1 MFKTIIIFIYLTKI
15 FTILNTFRPT
25 IQTTLLGR
33 LGNQLFTYA
42 ASRVMALENN
52 CNLELTEEWVHNHGF
67 TCRLDCFNLPDVVT
81 VVPTK
86 HFSIKQKIGY
96 FIYML
101 MCRHK
106 TIDKVHEIERTHQR
120 LFHRFGLILNQEGYI
135 KPLKLDGGNWY
146 ALGYFQSDK
155 YFSMQEELIR
165 KELTFRED
173 RLCADAKVLGQ
184 EIKSKNSVCMHIR
197 MGDYIKDPVFGV
209 CSLDYYYRALKQ
221 MKHLNPEAEIYV
233 FSDNIDLVKEAMK
246 DVRDIEFHYI
256 DAKYNDQESM
266 FLGSCCRHFIMSN
279 STFSWWMQ
287 YLSDN
292 KNKIVLAPNRWY
304 NTNNP
309 CDIYQDSWR
318 LVEI

>member
-1 MFKTIIIFIYLTKI
+1 
-15 FTILNTFRPT
+15 
-25 IQTTLLGR
+25 
-33 LGNQLFTYA
+33 
-42 ASRVMALENN
+42 MALENG
-52 CNLELTEEWVHNHGF
+52 CDLQLTEEWVRAHGF
-67 TCRLDCFNLPDVVT
+67 TCRLDCFNLPDAVT

-86 HFSIKQKIGY
+86 RLSIKQRIGY

-106 TIDKVHEIERTHQR
+106 TIDKVHEMEKKRQR

-135 KPLKLDGGNWY
+135 KPLQLDRQNWY
-146 ALGYFQSDK
+146 ALGYFQCDK
-155 YFSMQEELIR
+155 YFFKYEDLIR
-165 KELTFRED
+165 KELSFRED
-173 RLCADAKVLGQ
+173 KLSADAIALGR

-197 MGDYIKDPVFGV
+197 MGDYMNDPVFGV
-209 CSLDYYYRALKQ
+209 CSLDYYYRALNRMKQ
-221 MKHLNPEAEIYV
+221 LNPKSEIYV
-233 FSDNIDLVKEAMK
+233 FSDNIDLVRNKMK
-246 DVRDIEFHYI
+246 DAGDMEFHYI

-292 KNKIVLAPNRWY
+292 KSKIVLAPNKWY

-309 CDIYQDSWR
+309 CDIYQDGWQ
-318 LVEI
+318 LVEVYEK

>member
-1 MFKTIIIFIYLTKI
+1 MSKPKI
-15 FTILNTFRPT
+15 
-25 IQTTLLGR
+25 QVTLLGR
-33 LGNQLFTYA
+33 LGNQLFIYA
-42 ASRVMALENN
+42 ATRIMALEND
-52 CNLELTEEWVHNHGF
+52 CDLQLTEEWVRAHG
-67 TCRLDCFNLPDVVT
+67 TSYRLDCFNLPKGVVSL
-81 VVPTK
+81 VPSK
-86 HFSIKQKIGY
+86 RFSIKQKLGY

-106 TIDKVHEIERTHQR
+106 TIDKVYEVEKKYQK

-135 KPLKLDGGNWY
+135 KPLKLNNLNWY
-146 ALGYFQSDK
+146 ALGYFQCDK
-155 YFSMQEELIR
+155 YFSMHENLIR

-173 RLCADAKVLGQ
+173 KLSADAIFLGR

-197 MGDYIKDPVFGV
+197 MGDYVKDPVFGV
-209 CSLDYYYRALKQ
+209 CTLDYYMRALAK
-221 MKHLNPEAEIYV
+221 MKELNPEGEIYV
-233 FSDNIDLVKEAMK
+233 FTDNVDLVKDAMK
-246 DVRDIEFHYI
+246 DIKDSEFHYV

-292 KNKIVLAPNRWY
+292 KSKIVLAPNKWY

-309 CDIYQDSWR
+309 CDIHQDNWQ
-318 LVEI
+318 LIDIDV

>member
-1 MFKTIIIFIYLTKI
+1 MMAK
-15 FTILNTFRPT
+15 T

-42 ASRVMALENN
+42 ATRVMALENN
-52 CNLELTEEWVHNHGF
+52 FNLELTEEWVRNHGF
-67 TCRLDCFNLPDVVT
+67 TCRLDCFNLPADVVKT
-81 VVPTK
+81 APAK
-86 HFSIKQKIGY
+86 HFSLKQKIGY

-106 TIDKVHEIERTHQR
+106 TIDQVYEVEKKYQQ

-135 KPLKLDGGNWY
+135 KPLPMNHQNWY
-146 ALGYFQSDK
+146 ALGYFQCDK
-155 YFSMQEELIR
+155 YFVKYEDLIR
-165 KELTFRED
+165 KELTFREEA
-173 RLCADAKVLGQ
+173 LCVDAITLGK

-197 MGDYIKDPVFGV
+197 MGDYMKDPVFGV
-209 CSLDYYYRALKQ
+209 CGLDYYYRALNR
-221 MKHLNPEAEIYV
+221 MKLLNPEAEIFV
-233 FSDNIDLVKEAMK
+233 FSDNIELVKEAMK
-246 DVRDIEFHYI
+246 DVKDIEFHYI

-292 KNKIVLAPNRWY
+292 KNKIVLAPNKWY

-309 CDIYQDSWR
+309 CAIYQDNWL
-318 LVEI
+318 LVEV